1 MKLAASAEGARG
13 RRGGG
18 TVLLNSTSKVQTKP
32 REFQQNGGKFK
43 SGRNVWSLMLSLE
56 CTLDRDV
63 GLHMMSRSTAL
74 IKLSNH
80 FHDTS
85 LQPRFESD
93 RRATT
98 RVCPL

>member
-1 MKLAASAEGARG
+1 MDPPSL
-13 RRGGG
+13 
-18 TVLLNSTSKVQTKP
+18 KV
-32 REFQQNGGKFK
+32 EE
-43 SGRNVWSLMLSLE
+43 SLVSDAVMLSLECTLE

-93 RRATT
+93 RRATI